1 MIKIYSKK
9 CIKQTKFIFAL
20 LMIWQVLFQQNKIVP
35 NNNKQDCYSVECVLQ
50 PKLLFP
56 FKPFQVSKYLL
67 VNLSF

>member
-1 MIKIYSKK
+1 MIKIYNKK
-9 CIKQTKFIFAL
+9 CIKQTKFIFSL

-56 FKPFQVSKYLL
+56 FKPFQA
-67 VNLSF
+67 VNIYW